1 MDTKLTVKDILIG
14 IVGTAVCMG
23 LVFILGE
30 LLEKEV
36 ILNILFAVF
45 LGVMVYLI
53 AALVATNRRVRQLK
67 REMEEM
73 EK

>member
-14 IVGTAVCMG
+14 IVCTAVCMG

-36 ILNILFAVF
+36 ILNILFAVL
-45 LGVMVYLI
+45 LGVMVYFI

-67 REMEEM
+67 REREEM